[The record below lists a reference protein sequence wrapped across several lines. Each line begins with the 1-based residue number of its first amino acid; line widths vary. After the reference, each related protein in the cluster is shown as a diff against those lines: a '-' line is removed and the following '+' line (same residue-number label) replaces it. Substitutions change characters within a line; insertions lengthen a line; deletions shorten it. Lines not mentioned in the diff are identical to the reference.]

1 MSNAAYL
8 RSLERQITERQ
19 KVKEREAQEELA
31 MDLSLIRRNNNGQM
45 GIANPVSYLSC
56 CKVGSYCVLMG

>member
-1 MSNAAYL
+1 MSNVAYL

-31 MDLSLIRRNNNGQM
+31 MELSLIRRNNGQM
-45 GIANPVSYLSC
+45 GMANPVSYLSC
-56 CKVGSYCVLMG
+56 CEVRSC